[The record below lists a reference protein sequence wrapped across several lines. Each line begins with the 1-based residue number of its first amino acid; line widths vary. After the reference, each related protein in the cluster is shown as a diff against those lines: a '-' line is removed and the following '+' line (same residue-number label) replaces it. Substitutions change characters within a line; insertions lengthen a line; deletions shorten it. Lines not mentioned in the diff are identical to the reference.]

1 MTWTGT
7 GKNGLRTQ
15 FSGPE
20 TVSGG
25 VFQLYLNEFQRGVWV
40 EGGWRGI

>member
-1 MTWTGT
+1 MDEWVVWFYVEPFTLHLNRDMEKWVTYI
-7 GKNGLRTQ
+7 Q

-25 VFQLYLNEFQRGVWV
+25 VL
-40 EGGWRGI
+40 